1 MPGISRRRFLRD
13 ASVGA
18 AAVGTMA
25 VVGPSAF
32 GLTTASSAAASTL
45 ASHSEHGSV
54 AARGSGDEIMAH
66 VVDEASGK
74 ISLYSGTRMVTI
86 QDRAV
91 TDAFLKALR

>member
-1 MPGISRRRFLRD
+1 
-13 ASVGA
+13 
-18 AAVGTMA
+18 
-25 VVGPSAF
+25 
-32 GLTTASSAAASTL
+32 
-45 ASHSEHGSV
+45 
-54 AARGSGDEIMAH
+54 MAH